1 MTISEKQLSAYSFQA
16 FSKDFE
22 GIRPLNVQMSL
33 KNGNYVEVSTG
44 RLSKLFAKCKCP
56 FV

>member
-22 GIRPLNVQMSL
+22 GIRPLTVQMSFKKWQL
-33 KNGNYVEVSTG
+33 RGSQYWKA
-44 RLSKLFAKCKCP
+44 F
-56 FV
+56 

>member
-22 GIRPLNVQMSL
+22 GIRPLNVQMS
-33 KNGNYVEVSTG
+33 
-44 RLSKLFAKCKCP
+44 F
-56 FV
+56 

>member
-22 GIRPLNVQMSL
+22 GIRPLNVQMSF
-33 KNGNYVEVSTG
+33 K
-44 RLSKLFAKCKCP
+44 KLQLRGSQYWKAF
-56 FV
+56 

>member
-22 GIRPLNVQMSL
+22 GIRPLNVQMSF
-33 KNGNYVEVSTG
+33 KKWHYVEVSTG